1 MDAVP
6 GRIFN
11 LYTYILHEGIFYG
24 QCSEVCGVKHAYMPI
39 VVQTLDIKVFLNFWY
54 SNFFSDFLFFI
65 EKKNILEVKNT
76 EDFNVIFFNKKVSN
90 FFFFYV

>member
-39 VVQTLDIKVFLNFWY
+39 VLQSLELKNFIR
-54 SNFFSDFLFFI
+54 F
-65 EKKNILEVKNT
+65 
-76 EDFNVIFFNKKVSN
+76 
-90 FFFFYV
+90 